1 MQIICLNKRW
11 KHHSASGGYD
21 RLADALGATD
31 VRSQDIR
38 SLPGRV
44 TAKVWEQTLGK
55 NSPVWSYSFNDRLA
69 EERAFWLAW
78 RQKADIV
85 HSAYGD
91 EQLNMLLSR
100 AKRLPG
106 QLTAT
111 FHVPAFA
118 TRDRFERTQKDLLKR
133 LGGAVVVASSEVPQ
147 FSEWL
152 GEEKVLFVPH
162 GIDIHAFT
170 PPAQHKPAET
180 MRLLFVGYHMRDFE
194 VAHYVADRC
203 AQEKLDV
210 ILDVVLPEAKFSFF
224 TACTNVARHSNIN
237 EGELIELYRRADA
250 LFLPLIHAT
259 ANNSILEALA
269 CGTPVIATDVGG
281 IKDYV
286 DDGAGWLLP
295 PSDKEAAFECV
306 LQLARNR
313 DALTAKRAGARRK
326 AEEFSWETVS
336 STLLSAYERL
346 IKTGRFAPP

>member
-1 MQIICLNKRW
+1 MQIVCLNKRW

-21 RLADALGATD
+21 RIAEALGAID
-31 VRSQDIR
+31 VRSTDIR
-38 SLPGRV
+38 SAPGRV
-44 TAKVWEQTLGK
+44 AAKVWEHSLGR
-55 NSPVWSYSFNDRLA
+55 NSPVWSYSLNDRLA

-78 RQKADIV
+78 RHKADIV

-133 LGGAVVVASSEVPQ
+133 LGGAVVVASSEVAK

-152 GEEKVLFVPH
+152 GAEKVLYVPH
-162 GIDIHAFT
+162 GIDVHAFT
-170 PPAQHKPAET
+170 PPTQRRPVET
-180 MRLLFVGYHMRDFE
+180 LRLLFVGYHMRDFE

-203 AQEKLDV
+203 AHEKLDV
-210 ILDVVLPEAKFSFF
+210 IIDVVLPEAKFSFF
-224 TACTNVARHSNIN
+224 TACSNIERHSNID
-237 EGELIELYRRADA
+237 ESALIDLYRRADA

-286 DDGAGWLLP
+286 DDTSGWLLP

-306 LQLARNR
+306 LELVRNR
-313 DALTAKRAGARRK
+313 DALEAKRAGARRK
-326 AEEFSWETVS
+326 SEEFAWEKVS
-336 STLLSAYERL
+336 ATLLNAYERL
-346 IKTGRFAPP
+346 LKTGRFAAL